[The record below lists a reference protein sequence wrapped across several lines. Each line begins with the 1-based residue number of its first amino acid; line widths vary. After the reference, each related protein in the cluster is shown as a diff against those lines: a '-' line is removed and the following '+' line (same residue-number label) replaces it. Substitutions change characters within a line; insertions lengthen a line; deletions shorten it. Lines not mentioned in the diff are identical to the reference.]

1 MLKEAAS
8 GTGAAD
14 HATASR
20 SLRLAGCLGQAEA
33 AQAGNRLGLAQAA
46 FAEAMQDARRL
57 RNTKALIRAARG
69 YGTVASK
76 RGDLEGA
83 KEAVELL
90 KRLQPVARSGS
101 DPDGMT
107 AAGGVG
113 PDSKVKGTGEK
124 EGKGKGTGGKGKGTG
139 GKGKGTGGGGG
150 SATGGGGEAVPVVEA
165 ASRGGGGVT
174 SAAPE
179 GSSSK
184 AEAEVAA
191 ASAPMPAVSDSES
204 ESKDGPGSALLSP
217 IEEARMK
224 CLSTELVSGA
234 ALIGAVMREGLGSRG
249 EGGEGGGPQSWE
261 SLGRLHSLLDRAL
274 QGDASCRR

>member
-1 MLKEAAS
+1 VLKEAAS

-124 EGKGKGTGGKGKGTG
+124 E